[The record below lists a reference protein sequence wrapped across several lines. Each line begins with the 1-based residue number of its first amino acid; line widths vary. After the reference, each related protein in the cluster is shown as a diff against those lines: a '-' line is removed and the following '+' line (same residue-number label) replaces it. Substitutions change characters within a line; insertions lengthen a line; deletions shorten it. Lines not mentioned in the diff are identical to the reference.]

1 MTLCLQMDCV
11 SSGSYYFIKGGLQVL
26 VFCLLRSDQP
36 SAKVVATSSAVTQT
50 VFQRTDSF
58 SKC

>member
-1 MTLCLQMDCV
+1 MTLCLQMDGV
-11 SSGSYYFIKGGLQVL
+11 SSRPYYFIKGGLRVL
-26 VFCLLRSDQP
+26 FCLLRSDQP
-36 SAKVVATSSAVTQT
+36 SAKAVTTSAVTQT